1 MDLNRK
7 LAKRLVLGC
16 VMTVCIGAALVVGK
30 GKERLSNESNVG
42 TPVEAMGWETELAAL
57 LRQPNGLRMD
67 IARMNLLAGSG
78 LARGEDLAFTN
89 LVRELAAMTARV
101 KAETARHV
109 ARFQRAPEE
118 FSGSEAYFKMLCLVT
133 VLQQDF
139 GIRYSPQRAQP
150 VEGRIEPNESFY
162 SEAADVFL
170 HGLLGPRR
178 TGTCASL
185 PVLYAAVGRRL
196 GYPLKLVTAK
206 NHLFVRWDG
215 AGERLNIEATTE
227 GMTTFEDEYYR
238 GWPFPMSP
246 EEEQTERYLTSLS
259 PVEELSVFLSLRT
272 HCLLAAG
279 RFEEAASNQEHV
291 CRLAPHSAIQ
301 REFMEHLR
309 SNAKQSDRNHPNPRT
324 VVTL

>member
-1 MDLNRK
+1 
-7 LAKRLVLGC
+7 
-16 VMTVCIGAALVVGK
+16 
-30 GKERLSNESNVG
+30 
-42 TPVEAMGWETELAAL
+42 
-57 LRQPNGLRMD
+57 
-67 IARMNLLAGSG
+67 
-78 LARGEDLAFTN
+78 
-89 LVRELAAMTARV
+89 V
-101 KAETARHV
+101 KSETARHV

-139 GIRYSPQRAQP
+139 GIRYSLQRAQP

-162 SEAADVFL
+162 AEAADVFL

-178 TGTCASL
+178 AGTCASL

-246 EEEQTERYLTSLS
+246 EEERTERYLMSLS
-259 PVEELSVFLSLRT
+259 PAEELSVFLSLRT
-272 HCLLAAG
+272 QCLLAAG
-279 RFEEAASNQEHV
+279 HLEDAAINQEHV
-291 CRLAPHSAIQ
+291 CRLAPYSANQ
-301 REFMEHLR
+301 REFMSICEGM
-309 SNAKQSDRNHPNPRT
+309 
-324 VVTL
+324 